1 MSAEKSDRPTGPNP
15 RPYSPF
21 RHLGSI
27 LRKRE
32 FLHLT
37 IFLTRRCNQ
46 RCSFCFYLAAD
57 SSPAAGEP
65 GEELSLAE
73 LEKIAAS
80 CPPLLWLA
88 FSGGE
93 IFLRTD
99 LAAIAEIFYRR
110 TKPAIMLFPSN
121 GLDTERITRTMAEI
135 LPRCPCSTVVV
146 KLSLDGPPA
155 VHDALRGVKGSHA
168 ACLRT
173 AAALGPLLDDYP
185 NFELGINSVFC
196 PATQDTMAETI
207 DFVAELPYIHTH
219 TISLARGDL
228 ADQSQLTADLD
239 KYQAACRYL
248 EGKLES
254 RQAKTYRF
262 GGARLKAAQDILQR
276 RYILETAR
284 QDRALLPCYAGRLN
298 LVIADDGAVYPCEDF
313 QARMRM
319 GNIRDYRG
327 NLGRLLQSEQSRAVV
342 SAIKRDGCHCTH
354 ECYMMTNILFNPTT
368 YPALLKEY
376 LLLR

>member
-1 MSAEKSDRPTGPNP
+1 MAADKADRPAGRNP

-32 FLHLT
+32 PLHLT

-57 SSPAAGEP
+57 TSPAAGEA
-65 GEELSLAE
+65 GAELSLVE
-73 LEKIAAS
+73 LEKIADS

-93 IFLRTD
+93 IFLRSD
-99 LAAIAEIFYRR
+99 LAAVAEIFYRR

-121 GLDTERITRTMAEI
+121 GLDTERITAAVAEI
-135 LPRCPCSTVVV
+135 LPCCPRSTVVV
-146 KLSLDGPPA
+146 KLSLDGPPV

-173 AAALGPLLDDYP
+173 AAALGRLLEQYP
-185 NFELGINSVFC
+185 HFELGINSVFC
-196 PATQDTMAETI
+196 PATEDTMAETI
-207 DFVAELPYIHTH
+207 DFVAGLPYIHTH

-228 ADQSQLTADLD
+228 ADKSQLTADLG
-239 KYQAACRYL
+239 KYQRACQYL
-248 EGKLES
+248 EQKLKKH
-254 RQAKTYRF
+254 QARTYRF

-313 QARMRM
+313 RAKMRM
-319 GNIRDYRG
+319 GNIRDYQG
-327 NLGRLLQSEQSRAVV
+327 DLGRLLQSDRARAVV
-342 SAIKRDGCHCTH
+342 SAINREGCHCTH
-354 ECYMMTNILFNPTT
+354 ECYMMTNILFNPAT

-376 LLLR
+376 LQLR